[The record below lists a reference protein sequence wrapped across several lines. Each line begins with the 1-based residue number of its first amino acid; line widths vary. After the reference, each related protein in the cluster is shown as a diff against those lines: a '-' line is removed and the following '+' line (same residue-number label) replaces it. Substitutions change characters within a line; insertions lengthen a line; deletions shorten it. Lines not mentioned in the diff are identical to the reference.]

1 MNNNTIGLYEL
12 PTTKISKAVPEL
24 VKSLN
29 YHDKVD
35 KAVLTKSKI
44 YLITGNKITSFDY
57 TNEKTEN
64 IKTDLILSQ
73 AKIIAHK
80 GEDSI
85 VIKTDKAVE
94 IIPKNK
100 KSFLVKKAYD
110 KCIIASNKVICFVQ
124 NKNIIHYTT
133 YDLLSPETK
142 EESQITLDSLDK
154 IKFSNSFSVYFSHL
168 HIKITSIL

>member
-1 MNNNTIGLYEL
+1 M
-12 PTTKISKAVPEL
+12 
-24 VKSLN
+24 
-29 YHDKVD
+29 
-35 KAVLTKSKI
+35 
-44 YLITGNKITSFDY
+44 
-57 TNEKTEN
+57 
-64 IKTDLILSQ
+64 ILSQ

-133 YDLLSPETK
+133 YDLLSPEKK
-142 EESQITLDSLDK
+142 EESQITLDSFDK
-154 IKFSNSFSVYFSHL
+154 IEK
-168 HIKITSIL
+168 HIKNIVSENDLVITIGAGPVNEVAKNLVKE